1 MKERVVEN
9 HIASKCSFLHSFWF
23 TIFYKKAMKFKWNNI
38 KNKMSFVDSKEA
50 GKFLAFLKDVNDFKG
65 CINAASNGVLSMYEI
80 LSILDPNKNIL
91 DKNISELFLRKSA
104 EIAPYN
110 DVESYQINTAL
121 AKKLGFRFSNINS
134 WIDSLIK
141 DCIKEIIG

>member
-1 MKERVVEN
+1 
-9 HIASKCSFLHSFWF
+9 
-23 TIFYKKAMKFKWNNI
+23 
-38 KNKMSFVDSKEA
+38 
-50 GKFLAFLKDVNDFKG
+50 
-65 CINAASNGVLSMYEI
+65 MYEI

-91 DKNISELFLRKSA
+91 DKNISELFLRKSE

>member
-1 MKERVVEN
+1 MIKY
-9 HIASKCSFLHSFWF
+9 IKC
-23 TIFYKKAMKFKWNNI
+23 YREKKNLYVNNI
-38 KNKMSFVDSKEA
+38 KNKMSFIDSKEA

-65 CINAASNGVLSMYEI
+65 CINAASDGVLSMYEI
-80 LSILDPNKNIL
+80 LSILEPNKNVL
-91 DKNISELFLRKSA
+91 DKNISELFLKKTT

-134 WIDSLIK
+134 WINSLIK
-141 DCIKEIIG
+141 EYTK

>member
-1 MKERVVEN
+1 
-9 HIASKCSFLHSFWF
+9 
-23 TIFYKKAMKFKWNNI
+23 
-38 KNKMSFVDSKEA
+38 MSFVDSKEA
-50 GKFLAFLKDVNDFKG
+50 GKFLSFLKDVNDFKG
-65 CINAASNGVLSMYEI
+65 CINAASNGILSMYEI

>member
-1 MKERVVEN
+1 M
-9 HIASKCSFLHSFWF
+9 C
-23 TIFYKKAMKFKWNNI
+23 KFNFIMTESEFNRAR
-38 KNKMSFVDSKEA
+38 EE
-50 GKFLAFLKDVNDFKG
+50 LL
-65 CINAASNGVLSMYEI
+65 E
-80 LSILDPNKNIL
+80 
-91 DKNISELFLRKSA
+91 NISELFLKKTT

>member
-1 MKERVVEN
+1 
-9 HIASKCSFLHSFWF
+9 
-23 TIFYKKAMKFKWNNI
+23 
-38 KNKMSFVDSKEA
+38 MSFVDSKEA

-65 CINAASNGVLSMYEI
+65 CINAASNGGLSMYEI

-91 DKNISELFLRKSA
+91 DKNISELFLRKSE

>member
-1 MKERVVEN
+1 MYQLKITKNTER
-9 HIASKCSFLHSFWF
+9 L
-23 TIFYKKAMKFKWNNI
+23 
-38 KNKMSFVDSKEA
+38 
-50 GKFLAFLKDVNDFKG
+50 
-65 CINAASNGVLSMYEI
+65 
-80 LSILDPNKNIL
+80 
-91 DKNISELFLRKSA
+91 A

>member
-1 MKERVVEN
+1 
-9 HIASKCSFLHSFWF
+9 
-23 TIFYKKAMKFKWNNI
+23 
-38 KNKMSFVDSKEA
+38 MSFVDSKEA

-65 CINAASNGVLSMYEI
+65 CINAASDGVLSIYEI
-80 LSILDPNKNIL
+80 LSILEPNKNVL
-91 DKNISELFLRKSA
+91 DKNISELFLKKTT

-134 WIDSLIK
+134 WINSLIK
-141 DCIKEIIG
+141 EYTK